1 MIRFKN
7 VFQRVKVK
15 FLKQSNKALEEI
27 EKKRETHLKLL
38 KDDYLKLERDKSKI
52 QVRVQSLQKKIENRE
67 NILKQKKSKEIK
79 KEKEILLK
87 KLIHEVNEEIAKIKQ
102 E

>member
-1 MIRFKN
+1 MQN
-7 VFQRVKVK
+7 
-15 FLKQSNKALEEI
+15 
-27 EKKRETHLKLL
+27 
-38 KDDYLKLERDKSKI
+38 
-52 QVRVQSLQKKIENRE
+52 KIENRE